1 MELIMKTRLF
11 VPAGALALALI
22 GSACTGN
29 RAFTRGT
36 YEDPNTIEMLSDH
49 FNENDL
55 QLIAKTMVNSL
66 SESPAFQQ
74 IQGRPV
80 IVIGRMKN
88 STSEHIDMKS
98 LADKMLV
105 DLMKTGKFAFTD
117 KGSRQEVAEEL
128 EYQGSGYVDP
138 NSAKVPGQQVGADYM
153 LTGEISSIVQQV
165 GRDKMVYYKM
175 TTKLH
180 NLRTN
185 LIEWTEEKQLRKKF
199 VKKGVSW

>member
-1 MELIMKTRLF
+1 MKTRLL
-11 VPAGALALALI
+11 VPAVVALFAT
-22 GSACTGN
+22 ACTSG
-29 RAFTRGT
+29 RAYTRGT
-36 YEDPNTIEMLSDH
+36 YEDPNVIEMLSDH

-66 SESPAFQQ
+66 AESPAFAQ

-80 IVIGRMKN
+80 VVIGRMKN

-105 DLMKTGKFAFTD
+105 DLMKTGRFVFTD
-117 KGSRQEVAEEL
+117 KDSRGEVAEEL

-138 NSAKVPGQQVGADYM
+138 STAKAPGQQTGADYM
-153 LTGEISSIVQQV
+153 MTGEISSITQQV
-165 GRDKMVYYKM
+165 GKDKLVYYKM

-185 LIEWTEEKQLRKKF
+185 VIEWSEEKQLRKKF

>member
-66 SESPAFQQ
+66 SESAAFQQ

-138 NSAKVPGQQVGADYM
+138 NTAKVPGQQVGADYM

>member
-1 MELIMKTRLF
+1 MKTRLL
-11 VPAGALALALI
+11 VPAGALALSLFA
-22 GSACTGN
+22 GACSTN
-29 RAFTRGT
+29 RAYTRGT

-66 SESPAFQQ
+66 AESAAFQQ

-98 LADKMLV
+98 LADKMQV
-105 DLMKTGKFAFTD
+105 DLMKTGKFVFTD
-117 KGSRQEVAEEL
+117 KDTRKDVAEEL

-138 NSAKVPGQQVGADYM
+138 NTQKTPGQQIGADYM

-185 LIEWTEEKQLRKKF
+185 IIEWSEEKQLRKKF